1 MAIALQATAVPAGW
15 LRNRSFDLGFI
26 GGIAALALGS
36 GAVVVARPGLFGLVL
51 FLDLWL
57 LGYQHVVATYTRLCF
72 DRDSFLTHRFLILW
86 LPLMVLAATVGL
98 AVGIGPWALATLYLY
113 WQWFHYT
120 RQSWGISQAYRRKSD
135 GLVTE
140 SERLSKL
147 TFYLLPLWGILH
159 RSHEAPAT
167 FLGMELKTLPVP
179 ELLVDM
185 VGIAALVLLL
195 WWLAGRLAAWWRGKL
210 PLAHTLFVLSHFA
223 IFYVGYVLIGSID
236 HGWLVLNVWH
246 NAQYVA
252 FVWLFNTNR
261 FRGGIDPKARF
272 LSMISQPDRK
282 TVYFATCFG
291 LSTALYV
298 SIALAVDGFERYF
311 ETLLL
316 PLALVVYQTINFH
329 HYIVDGVIWKMRRK
343 PIQET
348 LRMAAEGGPAVA
360 EATARGRPH

>member
-1 MAIALQATAVPAGW
+1 MAIALQATVAPAGW
-15 LRNRSFDLGFI
+15 LRSRRFDLGFI
-26 GGIAALALGS
+26 AGIAALALGS
-36 GAVVVARPGLFGLVL
+36 GLIVAIRPNLFGLVL

-86 LPLMVLAATVGL
+86 LPLMVLAGSL
-98 AVGIGPWALATLYLY
+98 ALAIGIGPWALATLYFY

-120 RQSWGISQAYRRKSD
+120 RQSWGISQAYRRKSG

-147 TFYLLPLWGILH
+147 AFYLLPLWGILH
-159 RSHEAPAT
+159 RSHQAPAA

-179 ELLVDM
+179 ELVVDL
-185 VGIAALVLLL
+185 VGIAAFAMLL
-195 WWLAGRLAAWWRGKL
+195 WWVAGRLAAWWRGRL
-210 PLAHTLFVLSHFA
+210 PVAHTLFVLSHFT
-223 IFYVGYVLIGSID
+223 IFCVGYVLTGSID

-246 NAQYVA
+246 NAQYVV

-261 FRGGIDPKARF
+261 FGGGVDPKARF

-291 LSTALYV
+291 LSTLLYL
-298 SIALAVDGFERYF
+298 SIALAVDGFESHF
-311 ETLLL
+311 EAVFL
-316 PLALVVYQTINFH
+316 PLALIVYQTINFH
-329 HYIVDGVIWKMRRK
+329 HYIVDGLIWKMRRK

-348 LRMAAEGGPAVA
+348 LGVA
-360 EATARGRPH
+360 KP